1 MKQNRRNA
9 RSLAYALL
17 GACLLGP
24 AAAAAAPAQVTPVAM
39 QAPAAHG
46 QQQAAYVANP
56 AASPAAN
63 AAATAAAGPFAED
76 PARVAVERFLLQ
88 QTAGLPGK
96 VSVQVAPPSGGRAPE
111 CVAPDPFLPAGASPW
126 GRVSVGVRCGGE
138 RPWVRY
144 MQARVSVLTDYY
156 VAARALGPGE
166 PVSQAD
172 IEVRQ
177 GDLGTLPRA
186 VITDPAQL
194 AGAVTAN
201 RIAAGSP
208 LRSDLLRKAIAVRQ
222 GQTVTVAVEGDAFQ
236 ITSEGKVLAD
246 AATGNT
252 VQVRL
257 RSGQVVN
264 GLVRSGD
271 TVVLQ

>member
-1 MKQNRRNA
+1 MKQHCRNA
-9 RSLAYALL
+9 RRRLVCALMI
-17 GACLLGP
+17 ACAAGP
-24 AAAAAAPAQVTPVAM
+24 ATGVAAAQVTPVAM

-46 QQQAAYVANP
+46 AGAPVHAT
-56 AASPAAN
+56 ASPF
-63 AAATAAAGPFAED
+63 TED
-76 PARVAVERFLLQ
+76 PARVAVERFLQQ

-111 CVAPDPFLPAGASPW
+111 CIAPDPFLPAGASSW
-126 GRVSVGVRCGGE
+126 GRISVGVRCGGE

-156 VAARALGPGE
+156 VAARALGAGE

-172 IEVRQ
+172 VEVRQ
-177 GDLGTLPRA
+177 GDLGALPRA

-208 LRSDLLRKAIAVRQ
+208 LRADLLRKAIAVRQ
-222 GQTVTVAVEGDAFQ
+222 GQIVTVAVEGDAFQ

>member
-1 MKQNRRNA
+1 MKQHCRNA
-9 RSLAYALL
+9 RRLAQASLGAFLL

-24 AAAAAAPAQVTPVAM
+24 AGAAPAQVTPVAM
-39 QAPAAHG
+39 QAPAAHVAG
-46 QQQAAYVANP
+46 APAQAAANP
-56 AASPAAN
+56 F
-63 AAATAAAGPFAED
+63 TED
-76 PARVAVERFLLQ
+76 PARVAVERFLQQ

-111 CVAPDPFLPAGASPW
+111 CIAPDPFLPAGAAPW
-126 GRVSVGVRCGGE
+126 GRISVGVRCGGE

-156 VAARALGPGE
+156 VAARALGAGE
-166 PVSQAD
+166 PVGQAD

-177 GDLGTLPRA
+177 GDLGALPRA

-208 LRSDLLRKAIAVRQ
+208 LRTDLLRKAIAVRQ

-264 GLVRSGD
+264 GMVRSGD

>member
-1 MKQNRRNA
+1 MKQHCRNA
-9 RSLAYALL
+9 RRLVQAPLGACLL

-24 AAAAAAPAQVTPVAM
+24 GAAGAAPAQITPVAM

-46 QQQAAYVANP
+46 PGSPAP
-56 AASPAAN
+56 AAGSPF
-63 AAATAAAGPFAED
+63 TED
-76 PARVAVERFLLQ
+76 PARVAVERFLQ
-88 QTAGLPGK
+88 QQAAGLPGK

-111 CVAPDPFLPAGASPW
+111 CIAPDPFLPAGASPW

-166 PVSQAD
+166 PVGQAD
-172 IEVRQ
+172 VEIRQ
-177 GDLGTLPRA
+177 GDLGALPRA

-208 LRSDLLRKAIAVRQ
+208 LRTDLLRKAIAVRQ

-257 RSGQVVN
+257 RNGQVVN

>member
-1 MKQNRRNA
+1 MNHYRRNA
-9 RSLAYALL
+9 GTLAQALL
-17 GACLLGP
+17 AACLLCTAG
-24 AAAAAAPAQVTPVAM
+24 AASAAPAQVTPVAL
-39 QAPAAHG
+39 QTPAAHG
-46 QQQAAYVANP
+46 Q
-56 AASPAAN
+56 AN
-63 AAATAAAGPFAED
+63 AAASPFTED

-96 VSVQVAPPSGGRAPE
+96 VSVQVAPPSGGRAPD
-111 CVAPDPFLPAGASPW
+111 CVAPDPFLPAGASLW

-177 GDLGTLPRA
+177 GDLATLPRA

-194 AGAVTAN
+194 AGAITAN

-208 LRSDLLRKAIAVRQ
+208 MRTDLLRKAIAVRQ

>member
-1 MKQNRRNA
+1 MNPNRRTLRRYLRRHG
-9 RSLAYALL
+9 RSKMQALL
-17 GACLLGP
+17 TACLLCT
-24 AAAAAAPAQVTPVAM
+24 AAATGAAPAQVTPVAM
-39 QAPAAHG
+39 QAPAG
-46 QQQAAYVANP
+46 QAAG
-56 AASPAAN
+56 AASPF
-63 AAATAAAGPFAED
+63 TED

-96 VSVQVAPPSGGRAPE
+96 VSVQVAPPSGGRAPD

-166 PVSQAD
+166 PVGHAD

-177 GDLGTLPRA
+177 GDLATLPRA

-194 AGAVTAN
+194 AGAITTN

-208 LRSDLLRKAIAVRQ
+208 LRADLLRKAIAVRQ

-257 RSGQVVN
+257 RNGQVVN

>member
-1 MKQNRRNA
+1 MNQNRRNA
-9 RSLAYALL
+9 RSLAHALL
-17 GACLLGP
+17 AACLLGP
-24 AAAAAAPAQVTPVAM
+24 AGAGAAPAQVTPVAM

-56 AASPAAN
+56 IANPGAAAS
-63 AAATAAAGPFAED
+63 PFAED

-144 MQARVSVLTDYY
+144 MQARVAVLTDYY

-194 AGAVTAN
+194 AGAVAAN

-222 GQTVTVAVEGDAFQ
+222 GQTVTVAVEGEAFQ

>member
-1 MKQNRRNA
+1 MNPNRRTLRRYSRRNGPRKA
-9 RSLAYALL
+9 QALL
-17 GACLLGP
+17 AACLLCLAG
-24 AAAAAAPAQVTPVAM
+24 ATGAAPAQVTPVAM
-39 QAPAAHG
+39 QAPAG
-46 QQQAAYVANP
+46 QHAA
-56 AASPAAN
+56 AASPF
-63 AAATAAAGPFAED
+63 TED

-111 CVAPDPFLPAGASPW
+111 CVLPDPFLPAGASPW

-166 PVSQAD
+166 PVSQGD

-177 GDLGTLPRA
+177 GDLATLPRA

-194 AGAVTAN
+194 AGAVAAN

-208 LRSDLLRKAIAVRQ
+208 MRSDLLRKAIAVRQ
-222 GQTVTVAVEGDAFQ
+222 GQTVTVSVEGEAFQ

-257 RSGQVVN
+257 RNGQVVN
-264 GLVRSGD
+264 GLVRSSD

>member
-1 MKQNRRNA
+1 MKPNCPSARHLARRLA
-9 RSLAYALL
+9 RALL
-17 GACLLGP
+17 VACAAGP
-24 AAAAAAPAQVTPVAM
+24 AAAGAAPAQVAPVAM

-46 QQQAAYVANP
+46 AGTAAHA
-56 AASPAAN
+56 AASPF
-63 AAATAAAGPFAED
+63 TED
-76 PARVAVERFLLQ
+76 PARVAVERFLQQ

-111 CVAPDPFLPAGASPW
+111 CIAPDPFLPAGTSPW

-156 VAARALGPGE
+156 VAARALGAGE

-172 IEVRQ
+172 IEIRQ
-177 GDLGTLPRA
+177 GDLGALPRA

-208 LRSDLLRKAIAVRQ
+208 LRTDLLRKAIAVRQ
-222 GQTVTVAVEGDAFQ
+222 GQTVTVAVEGEAFQ

>member
-9 RSLAYALL
+9 RSLAQALL
-17 GACLLGP
+17 AACLLGP
-24 AAAAAAPAQVTPVAM
+24 AAAGAAPAQVMPVAM

-46 QQQAAYVANP
+46 QQQAAYAGNPAANP
-56 AASPAAN
+56 AAS
-63 AAATAAAGPFAED
+63 PFAED

-96 VSVQVAPPSGGRAPE
+96 VSVQVAPPSGGRAPD
-111 CVAPDPFLPAGASPW
+111 CLAPDPFLPAGTSPW

-177 GDLGTLPRA
+177 GDLATLPRA

-208 LRSDLLRKAIAVRQ
+208 IRADLLRKAIAVRQ

>member
-1 MKQNRRNA
+1 MTQLCRNA
-9 RSLAYALL
+9 RRLAQAAL
-17 GACLLGP
+17 GACLLG
-24 AAAAAAPAQVTPVAM
+24 ACLFGHAGAAPAQVTPVAM

-46 QQQAAYVANP
+46 AGTSAHA
-56 AASPAAN
+56 AASP
-63 AAATAAAGPFAED
+63 FSED

-111 CVAPDPFLPAGASPW
+111 CIAPDPFLPAGASPW
-126 GRVSVGVRCGGE
+126 GRVSIGVRCGGE

-156 VAARALGPGE
+156 VAARALGAGE
-166 PVSQAD
+166 PVGHAD

-177 GDLGTLPRA
+177 GDLGALPRA

-208 LRSDLLRKAIAVRQ
+208 LRTDLLRKAIAVRQ

-257 RSGQVVN
+257 RNGQVVN

>member
-1 MKQNRRNA
+1 MNPNRR
-9 RSLAYALL
+9 SLRRTLGRYSRRNGPRKAQTLL
-17 GACLLGP
+17 AAGLLCLAGAAG
-24 AAAAAAPAQVTPVAM
+24 AAPAQATPVAM
-39 QAPAAHG
+39 QAPAAG
-46 QQQAAYVANP
+46 QHTAT
-56 AASPAAN
+56 ASPF
-63 AAATAAAGPFAED
+63 TED
-76 PARVAVERFLLQ
+76 PARAAVERFLLQ

-111 CVAPDPFLPAGASPW
+111 CVSPDPFLPAGASPW

-156 VAARALGPGE
+156 VASRALGPGE

-177 GDLGTLPRA
+177 GDLATLPRA

-194 AGAVTAN
+194 AGAVAAN

-208 LRSDLLRKAIAVRQ
+208 MRSDLLRKAIAVRQ
-222 GQTVTVAVEGDAFQ
+222 GQTVTVSVEGEAFQ
-236 ITSEGKVLAD
+236 ISSEGKVLAD

-257 RSGQVVN
+257 RNGQVVN

>member
-1 MKQNRRNA
+1 MNQYRRHA
-9 RSLAYALL
+9 GSIAQALL
-17 GACLLGP
+17 AACMLCTAGATS
-24 AAAAAAPAQVTPVAM
+24 AAPAQVTPVAM
-39 QAPAAHG
+39 QAPSGHAT
-46 QQQAAYVANP
+46 
-56 AASPAAN
+56 AN
-63 AAATAAAGPFAED
+63 APATPFAED

-96 VSVQVAPPSGGRAPE
+96 VSVQVAPPSGGRAAD
-111 CVAPDPFLPAGASPW
+111 CVAPDPFLPAGAAPW

-156 VAARALGPGE
+156 VAARAIGPGE
-166 PVSQAD
+166 PVGQAD

-177 GDLGTLPRA
+177 GDLATLPRA

-194 AGAVTAN
+194 AGAVSAN

-208 LRSDLLRKAIAVRQ
+208 LRTDLLRKAIAVRQ